1 MSSQPLAQTELP
13 ISSPETIW
21 ENCLDIIRPQ
31 ITTLSFKTWF
41 QPVVAKKFE
50 QGALTVQVP
59 SQFFY
64 DWLEEH
70 YRSLI
75 SKTIESVLGPE
86 GRLFYSIASDDQTM
100 EPFVEESTDARIP
113 LGQ

>member
-1 MSSQPLAQTELP
+1 MSTQSLRQPETHE
-13 ISSPETIW
+13 SVSPEHVW
-21 ENCLDIIRPQ
+21 GACLDRMRPE

-41 QPVVAKKFE
+41 QPIVPLRVE
-50 QGALTVQVP
+50 GAGLTVQVP

-75 SKTIESVLGPE
+75 SKTVESVLGPD
-86 GRLFYSIASDDQTM
+86 GRLFYSITSE
-100 EPFVEESTDARIP
+100 EPAPDLPAGS
-113 LGQ
+113 